1 MRRAPAG
8 ASLKKSISN
17 RDVER
22 IAHHAGLTTEQVRA
36 ALAMRGDMFPEVQE
50 RVAASASEL
59 RYTITVRDRV
69 AMAAGTSV
77 ATVNRAYRPEARHL
91 VRPEVLQ
98 AIEREAS
105 RMGYTPDPVAQARRT
120 QQSTIVAICPE
131 MTHLSSPYHAAL
143 IRALTEVVTERG
155 LYPVITPIPQ
165 DRLLPDIA
173 QSSITSLVVLWEGNR
188 TDQQA
193 AALRAAGRQA
203 VLIGHHERLP
213 SVAPDWTEAYERLTH
228 RALEQGYDVL
238 HLGYYSEQRWAA
250 GARLEGMARALAS
263 SRHQPRLRLWLH
275 PDLDLAR
282 AVEAL
287 HGQDMCAAATL
298 LTVLAQTPGALE
310 RRPRLGLEGIIQ
322 ELTEEL
328 RCLQKGDSQRVA
340 LLGYSDM
347 TIRQLMWQLAV
358 DGSGPRL
365 GDHLGLAGHDNLEPI
380 MRYLNPVLTTIA
392 YDFSDFAG
400 QLIDQMD
407 PENEGGFT
415 GLPTELILRESL

>member
-1 MRRAPAG
+1 M
-8 ASLKKSISN
+8 KKSISN

-22 IAHHAGLTTEQVRA
+22 IAKHAGLSSEQVRA
-36 ALAMRGDMFPEVQE
+36 ALAMRGDVYPEVQD
-50 RVAASASEL
+50 RVTASASEL

-77 ATVNRAYRPEARHL
+77 ATVNRAYRPDARHL

-98 AIEREAS
+98 AIEREAA

-131 MTHLSSPYHAAL
+131 MTHLSSPYHTAL

-173 QSSITSLVVLWEGNR
+173 QSSITSLVVLWEDPR
-188 TDQQA
+188 TEQQA

-203 VLIGHHERLP
+203 VLIGHHGRLP
-213 SVAPDWTEAYERLTH
+213 SVAPDWTDAYERLTH
-228 RALEQGYDVL
+228 RALEQAYDVL
-238 HLGYYSEQRWAA
+238 HLGYFSEHRWAA
-250 GARLEGMARALAS
+250 SARLEGVARALAS

-275 PDLDLAR
+275 PELDLPC
-282 AVEAL
+282 AVETL
-287 HGQDMCAAATL
+287 HAQGMFAAAGL
-298 LTVLAQTPGALE
+298 LEALAQTPGALE
-310 RRPRLGLEGIIQ
+310 RRPRLGLDGIIQ
-322 ELTEEL
+322 ELMSEL
-328 RCLQKGDSQRVA
+328 RTLQKSGRQRVA

-347 TIRQLMWQLAV
+347 TVRQLMWHLTA
-358 DGSGPRL
+358 DDSGVRL
-365 GDHLGLAGHDNLEPI
+365 GDQLGLAGHDNLEPI
-380 MRYLNPVLTTIA
+380 MRYLNPVLTTVA
-392 YDFSDFAG
+392 YDFGDFAR
-400 QLIDQMD
+400 QLIDQMG
-407 PENEGGFT
+407 PEKEGGFT